1 MLSWSTIYFLW
12 LNWLTRSSLGNNKI
26 SSDEYSPITPSVTPL
41 AACNYMQHVI
51 DLGLQL
57 SHHDL
62 LESASG
68 CVKNLV
74 SKILCQKIL
83 CQSQPAKC
91 RTFYKRLGSNSNL
104 QHDRKKWV
112 TSSNQD
118 NDVMNYICYF
128 FYFKC
133 YFCSILFSY
142 FYCQA
147 V

>member
-1 MLSWSTIYFLW
+1 
-12 LNWLTRSSLGNNKI
+12 
-26 SSDEYSPITPSVTPL
+26 
-41 AACNYMQHVI
+41 MQHVI

-62 LESASG
+62 LVSQRLCQKF

-74 SKILCQKIL
+74 KKSCVRVSQ
-83 CQSQPAKC
+83 QSAEHST
-91 RTFYKRLGSNSNL
+91 R
-104 QHDRKKWV
+104 D